1 MILAALS
8 GSDGIADMK
17 AKREKEERDKHIR
30 TQEDPELVGEAA
42 AKNARD
48 ERLKWENRDVLEK
61 EDKRWEWFL
70 GQMEDW
76 KEREISWKGFKEE
89 QEKKMMQKGVKRRL
103 GWKRGN

>member
-1 MILAALS
+1 MILAALN
-8 GSDGIADMK
+8 GSDGIAEMK
-17 AKREKEERDKHIR
+17 AKKEKEEREKHIR
-30 TQEDPELVGEAA
+30 TKEDPELVGEEA
-42 AKNARD
+42 AKKARE

-89 QEKKMMQKGVKRRL
+89 QEEKMKKGVKGRL
-103 GWKRGN
+103 GWKRGI